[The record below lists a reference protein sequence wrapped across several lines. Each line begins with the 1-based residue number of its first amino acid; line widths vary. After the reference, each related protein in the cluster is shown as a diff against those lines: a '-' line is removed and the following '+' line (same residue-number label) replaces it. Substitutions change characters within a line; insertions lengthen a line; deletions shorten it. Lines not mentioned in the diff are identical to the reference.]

1 METNLRSR
9 RLFIAT
15 TDLSWATCTGCAT
28 IAAVPKRQR
37 NKEAIRWQLGYLPQ
51 SFGLYPRLDPLET
64 VDYVGILKGLSDLLE
79 WRRRVHQALEMVN
92 LWQDRRRKVREFSGG
107 MLQRLGIAQALL
119 GDPRLLIVDEPT
131 AGLDP
136 EERVRFRN
144 LLSMMS
150 GDRVV
155 LLSTHIVAD
164 VESSCSDMAVIKKG
178 RIAFRGAGRSG
189 TRDVHCAYNAVPD
202 RGRFAR
208 RYGRRRACWVQRRVR
223 MVGTGRTDRRHG
235 DRAPVRVRHDF
246 RGASGSGSPVAY
258 TRPSK
263 APASGSR
270 NSYAACVPTDRRNA
284 SSMGP

>member
-1 METNLRSR
+1 MSEGVADWTGSGSPTKTSRGRYAMETSPRSR

-28 IAAVPKRQR
+28 ITTLPKRQR
-37 NKEAIRWQLGYLPQ
+37 NKEAIRRQLGYLPQ

-64 VDYVGILKGLSDLLE
+64 LDYVGILKGLSDSLE
-79 WRRRVHQALEMVN
+79 RRRRVHQALETVN
-92 LWQDRRRKVREFSGG
+92 LWEDRKRKVREFSGG

-178 RIAFRGAGRSG
+178 RIVFRGAPEDLVREATGKVWKVRCSRPMLERLRDSCERAVTVIGAKDSGGASLACSSGRRCFWRLRSG
-189 TRDVHCAYNAVPD
+189 
-202 RGRFAR
+202 F
-208 RYGRRRACWVQRRVR
+208 W
-223 MVGTGRTDRRHG
+223 
-235 DRAPVRVRHDF
+235 
-246 RGASGSGSPVAY
+246 
-258 TRPSK
+258 
-263 APASGSR
+263 
-270 NSYAACVPTDRRNA
+270 
-284 SSMGP
+284 SS